1 MLQVEGTHHFR
12 TTFLPGEEALD
23 GVLSKLADF
32 QRAFMK
38 EFADAP

>member
-1 MLQVEGTHHFR
+1 MEGTHHFR

-32 QRAFMK
+32 QRSFML
-38 EFADAP
+38 EFSD